1 MLHLYSINLIK
12 YERKY
17 PAMNKICRF
26 LAAGILLL
34 LLLSGCAG
42 PNSPSALESSS
53 SGSSSSE
60 PGSSI
65 ESSSEPEPS
74 SQEES
79 SSQTASSTP
88 EAALPQ
94 TFTVQVVNE
103 EGEPEPNLDV
113 YIWYSAPTP
122 KQPDLYDLF
131 TAGLTDQQG
140 LTRQFSDVPATNLIL
155 EVYNHSINSGNDE
168 ESAEEYPFTPE
179 EIQAQNGKVTLVWH
193 KQSYREA
200 SEANAIKIAFRVVD
214 QDGNPVQNASVDF
227 ICTKNPSLDNT
238 GKQIE
243 KPENDEPLPMGG
255 YTDADG
261 YYFYSF
267 PSNTEEHQR
276 DGFQYRGTATA
287 PDGRTAEGELTI
299 DGGYTEI
306 TLTLE

>member
-1 MLHLYSINLIK
+1 
-12 YERKY
+12 
-17 PAMNKICRF
+17 MNKMCRF
-26 LAAGILLL
+26 LVTGTLLL

-42 PNSPSALESSS
+42 PTSSS
-53 SGSSSSE
+53 APEPSSSDS
-60 PGSSI
+60 SSI
-65 ESSSEPEPS
+65 ESSSELESPSLPEPS
-74 SQEES
+74 SQDEP
-79 SSQTASSTP
+79 SSQASSPAP
-88 EAALPQ
+88 EAPLPQTQ
-94 TFTVQVVNE
+94 TFTVRVVNE

-113 YIWYSAPTP
+113 YIWYFAPTP

-140 LTRQFSDVPATNLIL
+140 LTRQFTDVPTTNLIL
-155 EVYNHSINSGNDE
+155 EVYNHSINTDGDE
-168 ESAEEYPFTPE
+168 KSAEKYPFTPE
-179 EIQAQNGKVTLVWH
+179 EIQAQNGDVTLVWH

-200 SEANAIKIAFRVVD
+200 SEENAIKIAFRVVD
-214 QDGNPVQNASVDF
+214 QAGNPVQNASVDF

-243 KPENDEPLPMGG
+243 KQENDKALPMGG

-276 DGFQYRGTATA
+276 DGFRYRGTATT
-287 PDGRTAEGELTI
+287 PDGRTAEGELMI

>member
-1 MLHLYSINLIK
+1 
-12 YERKY
+12 
-17 PAMNKICRF
+17 MNKICRF

-42 PNSPSALESSS
+42 PDSPSAPESSS
-53 SGSSSSE
+53 SGS
-60 PGSSI
+60 PSI
-65 ESSSEPEPS
+65 ESSSEPEASSLPEAS
-74 SQEES
+74 SQDEASSKTS
-79 SSQTASSTP
+79 SSSPETASPQT
-88 EAALPQ
+88 Q

-155 EVYNHSINSGNDE
+155 EVYNHSINADSDE

-276 DGFQYRGTATA
+276 DGFRYRGTATA

>member
-1 MLHLYSINLIK
+1 
-12 YERKY
+12 
-17 PAMNKICRF
+17 MNKICRF

-42 PNSPSALESSS
+42 PDSPSAPESSS
-53 SGSSSSE
+53 SGS
-60 PGSSI
+60 PSI
-65 ESSSEPEPS
+65 ESSSEPEASSLPEAS
-74 SQEES
+74 SQDEASSKTS
-79 SSQTASSTP
+79 SSSPETASPQT
-88 EAALPQ
+88 Q

-276 DGFQYRGTATA
+276 DGFRYRGTATA

>member
-1 MLHLYSINLIK
+1 
-12 YERKY
+12 
-17 PAMNKICRF
+17 MNKICRF

-42 PNSPSALESSS
+42 PDSPSAPESSS
-53 SGSSSSE
+53 SGS
-60 PGSSI
+60 PSI
-65 ESSSEPEPS
+65 EPS
-74 SQEES
+74 SSQDEASSKTS
-79 SSQTASSTP
+79 SSSPQTASSTP

-103 EGEPEPNLDV
+103 KGEPEPNLDV

-276 DGFQYRGTATA
+276 DGFRYRGTATA

>member
-1 MLHLYSINLIK
+1 MLAPI
-12 YERKY
+12 R
-17 PAMNKICRF
+17 P
-26 LAAGILLL
+26 LLR
-34 LLLSGCAG
+34 
-42 PNSPSALESSS
+42 SPPP

-79 SSQTASSTP
+79 SSQAVPSAP
-88 EAALPQ
+88 EAALSQ

-193 KQSYREA
+193 KQSYRRPRRQTRSRLPSA
-200 SEANAIKIAFRVVD
+200 WWIRMAIRL
-214 QDGNPVQNASVDF
+214 QNASVDF
-227 ICTKNPSLDNT
+227 ICTKKPQPGQHRQTDRKT
-238 GKQIE
+238 GK
-243 KPENDEPLPMGG
+243 
-255 YTDADG
+255 
-261 YYFYSF
+261 
-267 PSNTEEHQR
+267 
-276 DGFQYRGTATA
+276 
-287 PDGRTAEGELTI
+287 
-299 DGGYTEI
+299 
-306 TLTLE
+306 

>member
-1 MLHLYSINLIK
+1 
-12 YERKY
+12 
-17 PAMNKICRF
+17 MNKICRF

-42 PNSPSALESSS
+42 SNSPSVPESSS

-79 SSQTASSTP
+79 SSQAVPSAP

-103 EGEPEPNLDV
+103 EGEPDPNLDV

-155 EVYNHSINSGNDE
+155 EVYNHSINADSDE
-168 ESAEEYPFTPE
+168 ESAEEYPFTPKE
-179 EIQAQNGKVTLVWH
+179 MQAQNGEVTLVWH

>member
-1 MLHLYSINLIK
+1 
-12 YERKY
+12 
-17 PAMNKICRF
+17 MNKIYRF
-26 LAAGILLL
+26 MATGVLLL
-34 LLLSGCAG
+34 LLFSGCTTTA
-42 PNSPSALESSS
+42 SPSAPESSS
-53 SGSSSSE
+53 SGS
-60 PGSSI
+60 PSI

-79 SSQTASSTP
+79 SSQAVPSAP

-276 DGFQYRGTATA
+276 DGFRYRGTATA

>member
-1 MLHLYSINLIK
+1 
-12 YERKY
+12 
-17 PAMNKICRF
+17 MNKMCRF
-26 LAAGILLL
+26 LVTGTLLL

-42 PNSPSALESSS
+42 PTSSS
-53 SGSSSSE
+53 APEPSSSDS
-60 PGSSI
+60 SSI
-65 ESSSEPEPS
+65 ESSSELESPSLPEPS
-74 SQEES
+74 SQDEP
-79 SSQTASSTP
+79 SSQASSPAP
-88 EAALPQ
+88 EAPLPQTQ
-94 TFTVQVVNE
+94 TFTVRVVNE

-113 YIWYSAPTP
+113 YIWYFAPTP

-140 LTRQFSDVPATNLIL
+140 LTRQFTDVPTTNLIL
-155 EVYNHSINSGNDE
+155 EVYNHSINTDGDE
-168 ESAEEYPFTPE
+168 KSAEKYPFTPE
-179 EIQAQNGKVTLVWH
+179 EIQAQNGDVTLVWH

-200 SEANAIKIAFRVVD
+200 SEENAIKIAFRVVD

-227 ICTKNPSLDNT
+227 ICTKDPSLDNT

-243 KPENDEPLPMGG
+243 KPANDEPLPMGG

-276 DGFQYRGTATA
+276 DGFRYRGTATT
-287 PDGRTAEGELTI
+287 PDGRTAEGELMI

>member
-1 MLHLYSINLIK
+1 M
-12 YERKY
+12 
-17 PAMNKICRF
+17 
-26 LAAGILLL
+26 
-34 LLLSGCAG
+34 
-42 PNSPSALESSS
+42 
-53 SGSSSSE
+53 
-60 PGSSI
+60 
-65 ESSSEPEPS
+65 
-74 SQEES
+74 
-79 SSQTASSTP
+79 
-88 EAALPQ
+88 
-94 TFTVQVVNE
+94 VNE

-306 TLTLE
+306 TLILE

>member
-1 MLHLYSINLIK
+1 
-12 YERKY
+12 
-17 PAMNKICRF
+17 MNKMCRF
-26 LAAGILLL
+26 LVTGTLLL

-42 PNSPSALESSS
+42 PTSSSAPESSS

-79 SSQTASSTP
+79 SSQASSPAP
-88 EAALPQ
+88 EAPLPQTQ
-94 TFTVQVVNE
+94 TFTVRVVNE

-113 YIWYSAPTP
+113 YIWYFAPTP

-140 LTRQFSDVPATNLIL
+140 LTRQFTDVPTTNLIL
-155 EVYNHSINSGNDE
+155 EVYNHSINTDGDE
-168 ESAEEYPFTPE
+168 KSAEKYPFTPE
-179 EIQAQNGKVTLVWH
+179 EIQAQNGDVTLVWH

-200 SEANAIKIAFRVVD
+200 SEENAIKIAFRVVD

-227 ICTKNPSLDNT
+227 ICTKDPSLDNT

-243 KPENDEPLPMGG
+243 KPANDEPLPMGG

-276 DGFQYRGTATA
+276 DGFRYRGTATT
-287 PDGRTAEGELTI
+287 PDGRTAEGELMI

>member
-1 MLHLYSINLIK
+1 
-12 YERKY
+12 
-17 PAMNKICRF
+17 MNKICRF

-42 PNSPSALESSS
+42 PTSSSAPESSS

-88 EAALPQ
+88 EAALLQ

-113 YIWYSAPTP
+113 YIWYFAPTP

-140 LTRQFSDVPATNLIL
+140 VTRQFTDVPATNLIL
-155 EVYNHSINSGNDE
+155 EIYNHSISAGR
-168 ESAEEYPFTPE
+168 SAESVEDYTFTPE

-200 SEANAIKIAFRVVD
+200 SEENAIKIAFRVVD

-227 ICTKNPSLDNT
+227 ICTKDPSLDNT

-243 KPENDEPLPMGG
+243 KPANDEPLPMGG

-276 DGFQYRGTATA
+276 DGFRYRGTATT
-287 PDGRTAEGELTI
+287 PDGRTAEGELMI

>member
-1 MLHLYSINLIK
+1 
-12 YERKY
+12 
-17 PAMNKICRF
+17 MNKMCRF
-26 LAAGILLL
+26 LVTGTLLL

-42 PNSPSALESSS
+42 PTSSSAPESSS
-53 SGSSSSE
+53 SDSSSSE

-65 ESSSEPEPS
+65 ESSSELESPSLPEPS
-74 SQEES
+74 SQDEP
-79 SSQTASSTP
+79 SSQASSPAP
-88 EAALPQ
+88 EAPLPQTQ
-94 TFTVQVVNE
+94 TFTVRVVNE

-113 YIWYSAPTP
+113 YIWYFAPTP

-140 LTRQFSDVPATNLIL
+140 LTRQFTDVPTTNLIL
-155 EVYNHSINSGNDE
+155 EVYNHSINTDGDE
-168 ESAEEYPFTPE
+168 KSAEKYPFTPE
-179 EIQAQNGKVTLVWH
+179 EIQAQNGDVTLVWH

-200 SEANAIKIAFRVVD
+200 SEENAIKIAFRVVD

-227 ICTKNPSLDNT
+227 ICTKDPSLDNT

-243 KPENDEPLPMGG
+243 KPANDEPLPMGG

-276 DGFQYRGTATA
+276 DGFRYRGTATT
-287 PDGRTAEGELTI
+287 PDGRTAEGELMI

>member
-1 MLHLYSINLIK
+1 
-12 YERKY
+12 
-17 PAMNKICRF
+17 MNKICRF
-26 LAAGILLL
+26 LVTGTLLL

-42 PNSPSALESSS
+42 PTSPSAPESSS
-53 SGSSSSE
+53 SGS
-60 PGSSI
+60 PSI

-74 SQEES
+74 SQEDP
-79 SSQTASSTP
+79 SSQAASSFP
-88 EAALPQ
+88 KAPLPQTQ
-94 TFTVQVVNE
+94 TFTVRVISE
-103 EGEPEPNLDV
+103 EGYPEPNLDV
-113 YIWYSAPTP
+113 YIWYFAPTP

-140 LTRQFSDVPATNLIL
+140 LTRQFTDVPATKLIL
-155 EVYNHSINSGNDE
+155 EVYNHSINSESDE
-168 ESAEEYPFTPE
+168 KSAEEYPFTPE
-179 EIQAQNGKVTLVWH
+179 EIQAQNGEVTLVWH

-200 SEANAIKIAFRVVD
+200 SEENAIKIAFRVVD
-214 QDGNPVQNASVDF
+214 QAGNPVQNASVDF

-243 KPENDEPLPMGG
+243 KQENDKTLPMGG

-276 DGFQYRGTATA
+276 DGFRYRGTATT
-287 PDGRTAEGELTI
+287 PDGRTAEGELMI

>member
-1 MLHLYSINLIK
+1 MHLYSINLIK

-200 SEANAIKIAFRVVD
+200 SEANAIRMAIRFRMPALILSAPKIPAWTTPANR
-214 QDGNPVQNASVDF
+214 S
-227 ICTKNPSLDNT
+227 KNRKMTSPSRWVATLT
-238 GKQIE
+238 Q
-243 KPENDEPLPMGG
+243 MGTTSTPSPPIPRSTSG
-255 YTDADG
+255 TA
-261 YYFYSF
+261 
-267 PSNTEEHQR
+267 SNTV
-276 DGFQYRGTATA
+276 A
-287 PDGRTAEGELTI
+287 PQQPRTVGLPK
-299 DGGYTEI
+299 GS
-306 TLTLE
+306 

>member
-1 MLHLYSINLIK
+1 MQKGGFLPFCHLYSINLIK

-94 TFTVQVVNE
+94 TFTVRWSMRRADLNRI
-103 EGEPEPNLDV
+103 LV
-113 YIWYSAPTP
+113 YIY
-122 KQPDLYDLF
+122 
-131 TAGLTDQQG
+131 G
-140 LTRQFSDVPATNLIL
+140 I
-155 EVYNHSINSGNDE
+155 
-168 ESAEEYPFTPE
+168 
-179 EIQAQNGKVTLVWH
+179 
-193 KQSYREA
+193 
-200 SEANAIKIAFRVVD
+200 
-214 QDGNPVQNASVDF
+214 
-227 ICTKNPSLDNT
+227 
-238 GKQIE
+238 
-243 KPENDEPLPMGG
+243 PLPL
-255 YTDADG
+255 
-261 YYFYSF
+261 
-267 PSNTEEHQR
+267 PSS
-276 DGFQYRGTATA
+276 
-287 PDGRTAEGELTI
+287 LTSMI
-299 DGGYTEI
+299 Y
-306 TLTLE
+306 LLPA

>member
-1 MLHLYSINLIK
+1 
-12 YERKY
+12 
-17 PAMNKICRF
+17 MNKICRF
-26 LAAGILLL
+26 LVTGTLLL

-42 PNSPSALESSS
+42 PTSSSAPESSS
-53 SGSSSSE
+53 SGS
-60 PGSSI
+60 PSI

-74 SQEES
+74 SQEDP
-79 SSQTASSTP
+79 SSQAASSFP
-88 EAALPQ
+88 KAPLPQTQ

-113 YIWYSAPTP
+113 YIWYFAPTP

-140 LTRQFSDVPATNLIL
+140 LTRQFTDVPATKLIL
-155 EVYNHSINSGNDE
+155 EVYNHSINSESDE
-168 ESAEEYPFTPE
+168 KSAEEYPFTPE
-179 EIQAQNGKVTLVWH
+179 EIQAQNGEVTLVWH

-200 SEANAIKIAFRVVD
+200 SEENAIKIAFRVVD
-214 QDGNPVQNASVDF
+214 QAGNPVQNASVDF
-227 ICTKNPSLDNT
+227 ICTKDPSLDNT

-243 KPENDEPLPMGG
+243 KPANDEPLPMGG

-276 DGFQYRGTATA
+276 DGFRYRGTATT
-287 PDGRTAEGELTI
+287 PDGRTAEGELMI

>member
-1 MLHLYSINLIK
+1 
-12 YERKY
+12 
-17 PAMNKICRF
+17 MNKICRF

-42 PNSPSALESSS
+42 PDSPSAPESSS

-94 TFTVQVVNE
+94 TFTIQVVNE

-113 YIWYSAPTP
+113 YISYSAPSP
-122 KQPDLYDLF
+122 KLTLLYDLF
-131 TAGLTDQQG
+131 TAALTDQQG
-140 LTRQFSDVPATNLIL
+140 LTRQFSDVPVTNLIL
-155 EVYNHSINSGNDE
+155 EVYNHSINSGSDE

>member
-1 MLHLYSINLIK
+1 
-12 YERKY
+12 
-17 PAMNKICRF
+17 MNKMCRF
-26 LAAGILLL
+26 LVTGTLLL

-42 PNSPSALESSS
+42 PTSSSAPESSS

-79 SSQTASSTP
+79 SSQASSPAP
-88 EAALPQ
+88 EAPLPQTQ
-94 TFTVQVVNE
+94 TFTVRVVNE

-113 YIWYSAPTP
+113 YIWYFAPTP

-140 LTRQFSDVPATNLIL
+140 LTRQFTDVPTTNLIL
-155 EVYNHSINSGNDE
+155 EVYNHSINTDGDE
-168 ESAEEYPFTPE
+168 KSAEKYPFTPE
-179 EIQAQNGKVTLVWH
+179 EIQAQNGDVTLVWH

-200 SEANAIKIAFRVVD
+200 SEENAIKIAFRVVD
-214 QDGNPVQNASVDF
+214 QAGNPVQNASVDF

-243 KPENDEPLPMGG
+243 KPANDEPLPMGG

-276 DGFQYRGTATA
+276 DGFRYRGTATT
-287 PDGRTAEGELTI
+287 PDGRTAEGELMI

>member
-1 MLHLYSINLIK
+1 MK
-12 YERKY
+12 
-17 PAMNKICRF
+17 KICRF
-26 LAAGILLL
+26 LAGGVLLL
-34 LLLSGCAG
+34 FLFSGCTST
-42 PNSPSALESSS
+42 NSSS
-53 SGSSSSE
+53 APEPSSSDS
-60 PGSSI
+60 SSI
-65 ESSSEPEPS
+65 ESSSELESPSLPEPS
-74 SQEES
+74 SQDEP
-79 SSQTASSTP
+79 SSQASSPAP
-88 EAALPQ
+88 EAPLPQTQ
-94 TFTVQVVNE
+94 TFTVRVVNE

-113 YIWYSAPTP
+113 YIWYFAPTP

-140 LTRQFSDVPATNLIL
+140 LTRQFTDVPTTNLIL
-155 EVYNHSINSGNDE
+155 EVYNHSINTDGDE
-168 ESAEEYPFTPE
+168 KSAEKYPFTPE

-200 SEANAIKIAFRVVD
+200 SEENAIKIAFRVVD

-243 KPENDEPLPMGG
+243 KPANDEPLPMGG

-276 DGFQYRGTATA
+276 DGFRYRGTATT
-287 PDGRTAEGELTI
+287 PDGRTAEGELMI

>member
-1 MLHLYSINLIK
+1 
-12 YERKY
+12 
-17 PAMNKICRF
+17 MNKICRF

-42 PNSPSALESSS
+42 PDSPSAPESSS

-214 QDGNPVQNASVDF
+214 
-227 ICTKNPSLDNT
+227 
-238 GKQIE
+238 
-243 KPENDEPLPMGG
+243 
-255 YTDADG
+255 
-261 YYFYSF
+261 
-267 PSNTEEHQR
+267 
-276 DGFQYRGTATA
+276 
-287 PDGRTAEGELTI
+287 
-299 DGGYTEI
+299 
-306 TLTLE
+306 

>member
-1 MLHLYSINLIK
+1 
-12 YERKY
+12 
-17 PAMNKICRF
+17 MNKICRF

-42 PNSPSALESSS
+42 PDSPSAPESSS
-53 SGSSSSE
+53 SGS
-60 PGSSI
+60 PSI
-65 ESSSEPEPS
+65 ESSSKPEASSLPEAS
-74 SQEES
+74 SQDEASSKTS
-79 SSQTASSTP
+79 SSSPETASPQT
-88 EAALPQ
+88 Q

-155 EVYNHSINSGNDE
+155 EVYNHSINADSDE

-179 EIQAQNGKVTLVWH
+179 EIQAQKGEVTLVWH

>member
-1 MLHLYSINLIK
+1 
-12 YERKY
+12 
-17 PAMNKICRF
+17 MNKMCRF
-26 LAAGILLL
+26 LVTGTLLL

-42 PNSPSALESSS
+42 PTSSSAPESSS

-65 ESSSEPEPS
+65 ESSSELESPSLPEPS
-74 SQEES
+74 SQDEP
-79 SSQTASSTP
+79 SSQASSPAP
-88 EAALPQ
+88 EAPLPQTQ
-94 TFTVQVVNE
+94 TFTVRVVNE

-113 YIWYSAPTP
+113 YIWYFAPTP

-140 LTRQFSDVPATNLIL
+140 LTRQFTDVPTTNLIL
-155 EVYNHSINSGNDE
+155 EVYNHSINTDGDE
-168 ESAEEYPFTPE
+168 KSAEKYPFTPE

-200 SEANAIKIAFRVVD
+200 SEENAIKIAFRVVD

-227 ICTKNPSLDNT
+227 ICTKDPSLDNT

-243 KPENDEPLPMGG
+243 KPANDEPLPMGG

-276 DGFQYRGTATA
+276 DGFRYRGTATT
-287 PDGRTAEGELTI
+287 PDGRTAEGELMI

>member
-1 MLHLYSINLIK
+1 
-12 YERKY
+12 
-17 PAMNKICRF
+17 MNKICRF
-26 LAAGILLL
+26 LVTGTLLL

-42 PNSPSALESSS
+42 PTSPSAPESSS
-53 SGSSSSE
+53 SGS
-60 PGSSI
+60 PSI

-74 SQEES
+74 SQEDP
-79 SSQTASSTP
+79 SSQAASSFP
-88 EAALPQ
+88 KAPLPQTQ
-94 TFTVQVVNE
+94 TFTVRVISE
-103 EGEPEPNLDV
+103 EGYPEPNLDV
-113 YIWYSAPTP
+113 YIWYFAPTP

-140 LTRQFSDVPATNLIL
+140 LTRQFTDVPATKLIL
-155 EVYNHSINSGNDE
+155 EVYNHSINSESDE
-168 ESAEEYPFTPE
+168 KSAEEYPFTPE
-179 EIQAQNGKVTLVWH
+179 EIQAQNGEVTLVWH

-200 SEANAIKIAFRVVD
+200 SEENAIKIAFRVMD
-214 QDGNPVQNASVDF
+214 QAGNPVQNASVDF

-243 KPENDEPLPMGG
+243 KQENDKTLPMGG

-276 DGFQYRGTATA
+276 DGFRYRGTATT
-287 PDGRTAEGELTI
+287 PDGRTAEGELMI

>member
-1 MLHLYSINLIK
+1 
-12 YERKY
+12 
-17 PAMNKICRF
+17 MNKICRF
-26 LAAGILLL
+26 LVTGTLLL

-42 PNSPSALESSS
+42 PTSSSAPESSS
-53 SGSSSSE
+53 SGS
-60 PGSSI
+60 PSI

-88 EAALPQ
+88 EAALLQ

-113 YIWYSAPTP
+113 YIWYFAPTP

-140 LTRQFSDVPATNLIL
+140 LTRQFTDVPATKLIL
-155 EVYNHSINSGNDE
+155 EVYNHSINSESDE
-168 ESAEEYPFTPE
+168 KSAEEYPFTPE
-179 EIQAQNGKVTLVWH
+179 EIQAQNGEVTLVWH

-200 SEANAIKIAFRVVD
+200 SEENAIKIAFRVVD
-214 QDGNPVQNASVDF
+214 QAGNPVQNASVDF

-243 KPENDEPLPMGG
+243 KQENDKTLPMGG

-276 DGFQYRGTATA
+276 DGFRYRGTATT
-287 PDGRTAEGELTI
+287 PDGRTAEGELMI

>member
-1 MLHLYSINLIK
+1 
-12 YERKY
+12 
-17 PAMNKICRF
+17 MNKICRF

-42 PNSPSALESSS
+42 SNSPSVPESSS

-79 SSQTASSTP
+79 SSQAVPSAP

-140 LTRQFSDVPATNLIL
+140 LTRQFSDVPVTNLIL
-155 EVYNHSINSGNDE
+155 EVYNHSINSGSDE

>member
-1 MLHLYSINLIK
+1 
-12 YERKY
+12 
-17 PAMNKICRF
+17 MNKICRF

-42 PNSPSALESSS
+42 SNSPSVPESSS

-79 SSQTASSTP
+79 SSQAVPSAP

-113 YIWYSAPTP
+113 EIWYSAPTP
-122 KQPDLYDLF
+122 KQPDLYEPFAFDI
-131 TAGLTDQQG
+131 TNQQG
-140 LTRQFSDVPATNLIL
+140 LTRQFTDVPATNLIL
-155 EVYNHSINSGNDE
+155 EVYNHSINADSDE
-168 ESAEEYPFTPE
+168 ESAEEYPFTPKE
-179 EIQAQNGKVTLVWH
+179 MQAQNGEVTLVWH

-200 SEANAIKIAFRVVD
+200 SEANTIKIAYRVVD
-214 QDGNPVQNASVDF
+214 QDGNPVQNARVVLQ
-227 ICTKNPSLDNT
+227 CTKNPSLDNT

-243 KPENDEPLPMGG
+243 ENKHSAPGSAAG

-276 DGFQYRGTATA
+276 DGFRYRGTATA

>member
-1 MLHLYSINLIK
+1 
-12 YERKY
+12 
-17 PAMNKICRF
+17 MNKICRF

-42 PNSPSALESSS
+42 PDSPSAPESSS
-53 SGSSSSE
+53 SGS
-60 PGSSI
+60 PSI
-65 ESSSEPEPS
+65 ESSSEPEASSLPEAS
-74 SQEES
+74 SQDEASSKTS
-79 SSQTASSTP
+79 SSSPQTASSTP

-168 ESAEEYPFTPE
+168 ESAEEYPFTPA

-276 DGFQYRGTATA
+276 DGFRYRGTATA

>member
-1 MLHLYSINLIK
+1 
-12 YERKY
+12 
-17 PAMNKICRF
+17 MNKICRF

-42 PNSPSALESSS
+42 PDSPSAPESSS
-53 SGSSSSE
+53 SGS
-60 PGSSI
+60 PSI
-65 ESSSEPEPS
+65 ESSSEPEASSLPEAS
-74 SQEES
+74 SQDEASSKTS
-79 SSQTASSTP
+79 SSSPQTASSTP

-179 EIQAQNGKVTLVWH
+179 EIQAQNGKVTLV
-193 KQSYREA
+193 
-200 SEANAIKIAFRVVD
+200 
-214 QDGNPVQNASVDF
+214 
-227 ICTKNPSLDNT
+227 
-238 GKQIE
+238 
-243 KPENDEPLPMGG
+243 
-255 YTDADG
+255 
-261 YYFYSF
+261 
-267 PSNTEEHQR
+267 
-276 DGFQYRGTATA
+276 
-287 PDGRTAEGELTI
+287 
-299 DGGYTEI
+299 
-306 TLTLE
+306 

>member
-1 MLHLYSINLIK
+1 
-12 YERKY
+12 
-17 PAMNKICRF
+17 MNKMCRF
-26 LAAGILLL
+26 LVTGTLLL

-42 PNSPSALESSS
+42 PTSSSAPESSS
-53 SGSSSSE
+53 SGSSSSDS
-60 PGSSI
+60 SSI
-65 ESSSEPEPS
+65 ESSSELESPSLPEPS
-74 SQEES
+74 SQDEP
-79 SSQTASSTP
+79 SSQASSP
-88 EAALPQ
+88 APKAPLPQTQ
-94 TFTVQVVNE
+94 TFTVRVVNE

-113 YIWYSAPTP
+113 YIWYFAPTP

-140 LTRQFSDVPATNLIL
+140 LTRQFTDVPTTNLIL
-155 EVYNHSINSGNDE
+155 EVYNHSINTDGDE
-168 ESAEEYPFTPE
+168 KSAEKYPFTPE
-179 EIQAQNGKVTLVWH
+179 EIQAQNGDVTLVWH

-200 SEANAIKIAFRVVD
+200 SEENAIKIAFRVVD
-214 QDGNPVQNASVDF
+214 QAGNPVQNASVDF

-243 KPENDEPLPMGG
+243 KPANDEPLPMGG

-276 DGFQYRGTATA
+276 DGFRYRGTATT
-287 PDGRTAEGELTI
+287 PDGRTAEGELMI

>member
-1 MLHLYSINLIK
+1 
-12 YERKY
+12 
-17 PAMNKICRF
+17 MNKICRF

-42 PNSPSALESSS
+42 SNSPSVPESSS

-79 SSQTASSTP
+79 SSQAVPSAP

-179 EIQAQNGKVTLVWH
+179 EIQAQKGEVTLVWH

>member
-1 MLHLYSINLIK
+1 
-12 YERKY
+12 
-17 PAMNKICRF
+17 MNKICRF

-42 PNSPSALESSS
+42 PDSPSAPESSS
-53 SGSSSSE
+53 SGS
-60 PGSSI
+60 PSI
-65 ESSSEPEPS
+65 ESSSEPEASSLPEAS
-74 SQEES
+74 SQDEASSKTS
-79 SSQTASSTP
+79 SSSPQTASSTP

-276 DGFQYRGTATA
+276 DGFRYRGTATA

>member
-1 MLHLYSINLIK
+1 
-12 YERKY
+12 
-17 PAMNKICRF
+17 MNKICRF

-42 PNSPSALESSS
+42 PDSPSAPESSS
-53 SGSSSSE
+53 SGS
-60 PGSSI
+60 PSI
-65 ESSSEPEPS
+65 ESSSEPEASSLPEAS
-74 SQEES
+74 SQDEASSKTS
-79 SSQTASSTP
+79 SSSPQTASSTP

-155 EVYNHSINSGNDE
+155 EVYNHSINSGSDE

-276 DGFQYRGTATA
+276 DGFRYRGTATA

>member
-1 MLHLYSINLIK
+1 
-12 YERKY
+12 
-17 PAMNKICRF
+17 MNKICRF
-26 LAAGILLL
+26 LVTGTLLL

-42 PNSPSALESSS
+42 PTSSSAPESSS
-53 SGSSSSE
+53 SGS
-60 PGSSI
+60 PSI

-74 SQEES
+74 SQEDP
-79 SSQTASSTP
+79 SSQAASSFP
-88 EAALPQ
+88 KAPLPQTQ

-113 YIWYSAPTP
+113 YIWYFAPPP

-140 LTRQFSDVPATNLIL
+140 LTRQFTDVPATKLIL
-155 EVYNHSINSGNDE
+155 EVYNHSINSESDE
-168 ESAEEYPFTPE
+168 KSAEEYPFTPE
-179 EIQAQNGKVTLVWH
+179 EIQAQNGEVTLVWH

-200 SEANAIKIAFRVVD
+200 SEENAIKIAFRVVD
-214 QDGNPVQNASVDF
+214 QAGNPVQNASVDF
-227 ICTKNPSLDNT
+227 ICTKDPSLDNT

-243 KPENDEPLPMGG
+243 KPANDEPLPMGG

-276 DGFQYRGTATA
+276 DGFRYRGTATT
-287 PDGRTAEGELTI
+287 PDGRTAEGELMI

>member
-1 MLHLYSINLIK
+1 
-12 YERKY
+12 
-17 PAMNKICRF
+17 MNMICRF

-42 PNSPSALESSS
+42 PDSPSAPESSS
-53 SGSSSSE
+53 SGS
-60 PGSSI
+60 PSI

>member
-1 MLHLYSINLIK
+1 
-12 YERKY
+12 
-17 PAMNKICRF
+17 MNKICRF

-42 PNSPSALESSS
+42 PDSPSAPESSS
-53 SGSSSSE
+53 SGS
-60 PGSSI
+60 PSI
-65 ESSSEPEPS
+65 ESSSEPEASSLPEAS
-74 SQEES
+74 SQDEASSKTS
-79 SSQTASSTP
+79 SSSPQTTSSTP

-276 DGFQYRGTATA
+276 DGFRYRGTATA

>member
-1 MLHLYSINLIK
+1 
-12 YERKY
+12 
-17 PAMNKICRF
+17 MNKICRF

-42 PNSPSALESSS
+42 PDSPSAPESSS
-53 SGSSSSE
+53 S
-60 PGSSI
+60 GSSI

-94 TFTVQVVNE
+94 TFTIQVVNE

-140 LTRQFSDVPATNLIL
+140 LTRQFSDVPVTNLIL
-155 EVYNHSINSGNDE
+155 EVYNHSINSGSDE

>member
-1 MLHLYSINLIK
+1 
-12 YERKY
+12 
-17 PAMNKICRF
+17 MNKICRF

-42 PNSPSALESSS
+42 PDSPSAPESSS
-53 SGSSSSE
+53 SGS
-60 PGSSI
+60 PSI
-65 ESSSEPEPS
+65 ESSSEPEASSLPEAS
-74 SQEES
+74 SQDEASSKTS
-79 SSQTASSTP
+79 SSSPQTASSTP

-103 EGEPEPNLDV
+103 KGEPEPNLDV

-276 DGFQYRGTATA
+276 DGFRYRGTATA